1 MIFNRTEKE
10 EKAYLMDIIAL
21 LAANIEQMDKA
32 IEDKSKDVMEHKL
45 YLWENLSELDRA
57 EKSAVRQIVT
67 QQVAASESLA
77 EKKKRYRKMMAIPYF
92 GRIDFQEK
100 GQPEVLP
107 LYIGIHSFFNPPT
120 NENLIHDWRA
130 PISSMFYDYELGEA
144 HFDAPSGEVK
154 GNIRL
159 KRQYRIRDGKMEFM
173 LESSLNIQ
181 DDILQKELSGN
192 SDDRMKNIVATIQR
206 EQNKIIR
213 NDTSNTLIIQG
224 VAGSGKTSIALHR
237 VAYLLYR
244 HKGEITSN
252 DILIISPNKVFA
264 DYISNVLPELGEE
277 KIEECG
283 FEELMLKILDN
294 KYKIQTFFDQVAEIL
309 DKEEEDFIERIRFK
323 STTEF
328 IQQMDK
334 YILYL
339 EQNAFRPTDLKAGRI
354 PIPAEYLK
362 ERFAAWHRLPMRSRF
377 QPMAEEIARELTF
390 TYHQEPMGKIQI
402 RQLGNELKK
411 MFNNKDLDLYKGF
424 YDWLGKPEMFKQ
436 GKNRKLEYA
445 DVAPLLY
452 LKLALED
459 NKTMY
464 GIKHLLVDEMQDYTP
479 IQYKVLAKLFPCR
492 KTILGDAKQSV
503 NPYSSTTCEQ
513 IQRVLVGSEV
523 MKLCKSYRSTY
534 EITEFAQ
541 RIAKNE
547 ELEAIERHG
556 EEPAVALL
564 PTEKKEIEWIE
575 NLITSFLKGADV
587 LSMGIICKTVKQ
599 ADKLYAA
606 INHLSD
612 KICLLTEE
620 SVAFVNGVV
629 ITTAHMAKGLEFD
642 EVIVPFVTDKDYRT
656 EIDRSMLYVAC
667 TRAMHKLYI
676 SASGN
681 ISTFL
686 S

>member
-1 MIFNRTEKE
+1 MKKIECVIMDWAGTAVDYGCFAPVAAFLKAFAEKGLTVTMEEARGPMGMTKIDHIRELFKLPSVTEQFKQNYNRNWTEEDVVSIYKE
-10 EKAYLMDIIAL
+10 FEKHLFASLEEYTTPIPGVIEVIEKLKRDGIKIGSTTGYTTAMMDIVLPGAAAHGYTTDNCVTSNNLPAGRPQPYMIYQNMIDLAIPSVQSVIKYGDTIADIKEGVNAGVWTVGVIL
-21 LAANIEQMDKA
+21 GSNEMGLTQE
-32 IEDKSKDVMEHKL
+32 ETGKL
-45 YLWENLSELDRA
+45 PAEELNRRMA
-57 EKSAVRQIVT
+57 AVRKRMYMAGAHYVVNTI
-67 QQVAASESLA
+67 A
-77 EKKKRYRKMMAIPYF
+77 E
-92 GRIDFQEK
+92 
-100 GQPEVLP
+100 
-107 LYIGIHSFFNPPT
+107 
-120 NENLIHDWRA
+120 
-130 PISSMFYDYELGEA
+130 
-144 HFDAPSGEVK
+144 
-154 GNIRL
+154 
-159 KRQYRIRDGKMEFM
+159 
-173 LESSLNIQ
+173 
-181 DDILQKELSGN
+181 
-192 SDDRMKNIVATIQR
+192 
-206 EQNKIIR
+206 
-213 NDTSNTLIIQG
+213 
-224 VAGSGKTSIALHR
+224 
-237 VAYLLYR
+237 
-244 HKGEITSN
+244 
-252 DILIISPNKVFA
+252 
-264 DYISNVLPELGEE
+264 LPEI
-277 KIEECG
+277 IE
-283 FEELMLKILDN
+283 IIN
-294 KYKIQTFFDQVAEIL
+294 
-309 DKEEEDFIERIRFK
+309 
-323 STTEF
+323 
-328 IQQMDK
+328 
-334 YILYL
+334 
-339 EQNAFRPTDLKAGRI
+339 
-354 PIPAEYLK
+354 
-362 ERFAAWHRLPMRSRF
+362 H
-377 QPMAEEIARELTF
+377 
-390 TYHQEPMGKIQI
+390 
-402 RQLGNELKK
+402 
-411 MFNNKDLDLYKGF
+411 KDLDLYKGF

-587 LSMGIICKTVKQ
+587 SMGIICKTVKQ